1 MPRADVSP
9 ARRARSR
16 RVMPLLAVP
25 LALGLTL
32 TVVPGWATAAPSAAL
47 VTAPAT
53 GPADEPDEQTPT
65 ADPTDTGPAPTTAP
79 PTSPETTPPATPTAG
94 PDPTATGTGGPA
106 PTTGPPATTA
116 PATPVPVPPPVRPSA
131 PGPGTPPA
139 SPLGVRV
146 STGDLQISGR
156 YWNAASTVATLR
168 VSITN
173 TGTARTRI
181 RLGYT
186 LPSGLADAGTP
197 GCAAT
202 GGGEHRC
209 GEWITAPGARFST
222 RLKIRVSGTA
232 WRNMPLTGSV
242 RVTATAPGTAG
253 SVTDNEGFAVL
264 FPPGPPVPGIMLR
277 ADEVAF
283 DIGGGASELAVRL
296 GNTGR
301 VDASGRIEVVL
312 PDGVSVPTPPA
323 GCAPT
328 AAGRTR
334 CEVGAVPAG
343 RTAELRLPVIATPE
357 AQRAAPLS
365 GAVVGQLD
373 PRQGRTRRVQM
384 SFRITAAAALT
395 TQVAA
400 APAPTGSQGVVAAT
414 APMLDRAGG
423 GSSSVQRTAALLI
436 AVSALLVVLA
446 LTLATVSL
454 RRRMTA
460 PATEPAATPA
470 TLE

>member
-1 MPRADVSP
+1 MARADVSP

-16 RVMPLLAVP
+16 RLVPLLAVP
-25 LALGLTL
+25 LALGLAL
-32 TVVPGWATAAPSAAL
+32 TVLPGWATAAAPAAL
-47 VTAPAT
+47 VTAPGTA
-53 GPADEPDEQTPT
+53 PADEPDDQTPT
-65 ADPTDTGPAPTTAP
+65 ADPTDPVPTTAP
-79 PTSPETTPPATPTAG
+79 PTSPETTPPATPTAD
-94 PDPTATGTGGPA
+94 PEPTATDTGA
-106 PTTGPPATTA
+106 PTTGPPATA
-116 PATPVPVPPPVRPSA
+116 GPATPVPVPPPVRPSA
-131 PGPGTPPA
+131 PGPGTPPG

-146 STGDLQISGR
+146 STGDIQLSGR

-173 TGTARTRI
+173 TGTARARI

-186 LPSGLADAGTP
+186 LPAGLSDAGTA
-197 GCAAT
+197 GCVAT

-209 GEWITAPGARFST
+209 GEWTTAPGARFST
-222 RLKIRVSGTA
+222 RLKVRVSGTA
-232 WRNMPLTGSV
+232 WRNMPLSGSV

-253 SVTDNEGFAVL
+253 PVTDNEGFAVL
-264 FPPGPPVPGIMLR
+264 FPPGPPVPGITLQ

-283 DIGGGASELAVRL
+283 DISGGAAELAVRL

-323 GCAPT
+323 GCAA

-334 CEVGAVPAG
+334 CEVGTVPAG
-343 RTAELRLPVIATPE
+343 RSAELRLPVVATPE

-365 GAVVGQLD
+365 GAVVGHLD
-373 PRQGRTRRVQM
+373 PRQGRTRQVQM

-400 APAPTGSQGVVAAT
+400 APGPTGSQGVVAAT
-414 APMLDRAGG
+414 APVLDRASAGL
-423 GSSSVQRTAALLI
+423 SSVQRTAILLI

-454 RRRMTA
+454 RRRMTTPVA
-460 PATEPAATPA
+460 EPAATPA
-470 TLE
+470 TPE